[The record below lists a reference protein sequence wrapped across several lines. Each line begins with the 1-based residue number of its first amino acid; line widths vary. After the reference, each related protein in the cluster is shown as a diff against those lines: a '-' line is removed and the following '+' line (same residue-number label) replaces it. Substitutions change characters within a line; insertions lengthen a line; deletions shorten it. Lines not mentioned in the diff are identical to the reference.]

1 MYTAAIITI
10 SDRASEGV
18 YEDKTGPVL
27 VEMLK
32 ESGYDVRETLL
43 IPDEKPQIEAAFIRM
58 AEQNIALILSAGGT
72 GFSPRDVT
80 PEATIAVCQRMVPGI
95 PEAMR
100 AASMRITPRGM
111 LSRAVA
117 GIRDRSLIVNLPG
130 SPKGARENLEA
141 VLPALAHGIAILQ
154 GEKE

>member
-43 IPDEKPQIEAAFIRM
+43 IPDEQAQIEAAFIRL

-72 GFSPRDVT
+72 GFSLRDVT

>member
-32 ESGYDVRETLL
+32 KSGYDVRETLL
-43 IPDEKPQIEAAFIRM
+43 IPDEKPQIETAFIRM

-141 VLPALAHGIAILQ
+141 VLPALAHGIAMLQ